1 MDLKSIKKMKTYVF
15 DLDNTLYSYK
25 NGLFDSQMARMSEYI
40 KLKLNI
46 SAEKANAIR
55 DELYYEFGSTMLGMM
70 CYHNIEPKEFLNYID
85 DIEISHLMPNQK
97 LNNYI
102 NDLRKNNRTYIFTN
116 ASDFHA
122 NRVLKQLGL
131 DKSFDGILTI
141 QDTGLVSKPK
151 IKYFKIGRDKFDINF
166 EKTIFFE
173 DSSYNL
179 IPAKHLGMQTVL
191 VHADDHKS
199 KANFYDNQEIDY
211 YVADIESFF
220 EGRYIATRK

>member
-1 MDLKSIKKMKTYVF
+1 MKTYIF

-46 SAEKANAIR
+46 SDIEKANIIR

-70 CYHNIEPKEFLNYID
+70 RYHNIDYQEFLNYID
-85 DIEISHLMPNQK
+85 NIEISHFEPNQK
-97 LNNYI
+97 LNKYI
-102 NDLRKNNRTYIFTN
+102 DDLRKNNRTYIFTN

-122 NRVLKQLGL
+122 SRVLKQLGL

-151 IKYFKIGRDKFDINF
+151 SKYFEIGRDKFDIDFTNAV
-166 EKTIFFE
+166 FFE
-173 DSSYNL
+173 DSSHNL
-179 IPAKHLGMQTVL
+179 VPAKHLGMQTVL

-199 KANFYDNQEIDY
+199 EANFYDNQEIDY
-211 YVADIESFF
+211 YVADVESFF
-220 EGRYIATRK
+220 EGKYLARR

>member
-1 MDLKSIKKMKTYVF
+1 MKTYIF

-25 NGLFDSQMARMSEYI
+25 NGLFNSQMARMSEYI

-46 SAEKANAIR
+46 SDIEKANTIR

-70 CYHNIEPKEFLNYID
+70 RYHNIDYQEFLNYID
-85 DIEISHLMPNQK
+85 NIEISHFKPNQK
-97 LNNYI
+97 LNKYI
-102 NDLRKNNRTYIFTN
+102 NDLRRNNRTYIFTN

-122 NRVLKQLGL
+122 SRVLKQLGL

-151 IKYFKIGRDKFDINF
+151 SKYFEIGRDKFNIDFTNA
-166 EKTIFFE
+166 IFFE
-173 DSSYNL
+173 DSSHNL
-179 IPAKHLGMQTVL
+179 ITAKHLGMQTVL

-211 YVADIESFF
+211 YVADVESFF
-220 EGRYIATRK
+220 EGNYLARR